1 MDHPTDALRKKW
13 QYPGADLNA
22 ADIVRILAE
31 IEQSAASARIGAL
44 ITTTNFD
51 EFLKEIK
58 VRPLTLS
65 DQLANAMN
73 ALKENMHQIQ
83 QSNAQAIAKLSATLA
98 NIRLHGVTHAE
109 AMATISARLVNS
121 GQINATLGE
130 AKLVATGTVGPPP
143 PPRPVIDVGVFTE
156 EQALSRI
163 EVVSGIAADVI
174 AGIGKDPHEL
184 CKLSPGKFEDLI
196 MELLAAMGNEVEKAG
211 PTNQPDAFVDI
222 VFWSKVGVPILG
234 AVQVKHHDSIKVKT
248 GIDAIQRMEGV
259 LSKRRQEFNL
269 GMVVTNTSFT
279 EDAKWQA
286 KDSGIYLRL
295 RDGADID
302 RWVKGDFNNEE
313 ERREFP
319 GKIQLTRHLAID
331 VKKKLLS

>member
-1 MDHPTDALRKKW
+1 
-13 QYPGADLNA
+13 
-22 ADIVRILAE
+22 
-31 IEQSAASARIGAL
+31 
-44 ITTTNFD
+44 
-51 EFLKEIK
+51 
-58 VRPLTLS
+58 
-65 DQLANAMN
+65 
-73 ALKENMHQIQ
+73 
-83 QSNAQAIAKLSATLA
+83 
-98 NIRLHGVTHAE
+98 
-109 AMATISARLVNS
+109 
-121 GQINATLGE
+121 
-130 AKLVATGTVGPPP
+130 
-143 PPRPVIDVGVFTE
+143 
-156 EQALSRI
+156 
-163 EVVSGIAADVI
+163 
-174 AGIGKDPHEL
+174 
-184 CKLSPGKFEDLI
+184 